1 MCAGLRVASQPL
13 AATTMACVHQVRAG
27 GVVVVRC
34 TGSLVSQASVA
45 GLQHLAP
52 LSEPPSPPSKMH
64 ILNKLQVAKQ
74 LPAWAFSQKAS
85 CADSF
90 EVKLPSST
98 LGEVALELCII
109 RQISPLGNNAFL
121 LTLYHCQIKKGA
133 LYIIGSCFPAL
144 VFISRPFFLF

>member
-13 AATTMACVHQVRAG
+13 AAATMACVHQVGAG
-27 GVVVVRC
+27 GVVVRW
-34 TGSLVSQASVA
+34 TGSLVPQASVA

-52 LSEPPSPPSKMH
+52 LSKLPSPPSKMH

-90 EVKLPSST
+90 EV
-98 LGEVALELCII
+98 
-109 RQISPLGNNAFL
+109 
-121 LTLYHCQIKKGA
+121 
-133 LYIIGSCFPAL
+133 
-144 VFISRPFFLF
+144 